1 MPMVQIFGDTFIIV
15 KNLFNRQLLL
25 SNNIYIYIYI
35 YIYIIYYQFI
45 ILIYYTKA
53 GCQVIV
59 TEAC

>member
-35 YIYIIYYQFI
+35 YN
-45 ILIYYTKA
+45 ILLVYNINILY
-53 GCQVIV
+53 
-59 TEAC
+59 